1 MKSKVVNGFFWK
13 FGEQISSQFV
23 SFILS
28 IILARLLTP
37 NDYGAVALVNI
48 FILIANVFVTSGFGT
63 ALIQKENSN
72 ETDFSTIFYLSEL
85 VSILIYILIFAIA
98 PFVANFYNNPKMT
111 LILRVFAL
119 QLPLSAFN
127 AIQQAYIS
135 KHLMFRKVF
144 VSTTISSILSG
155 VIGICC
161 AYAGFG
167 VWALV
172 SQYLSN
178 TAIVSIT
185 LALQISWHPQLKFSW
200 SAGKPLLDFG
210 WKILAASL
218 LGQFFNQLRSLIL
231 GRVYSSADLAY
242 YNRGL
247 RFPELISENVNNTIS
262 GVLFPV
268 LSEYGDDFIKVKNG
282 LRKSIR
288 MSTFILMPLLF
299 GLMSTAQEVILL
311 LLTSKWLK
319 AVPFMQ
325 ILCLSCVF
333 DTVSNENIQALKA
346 IGKSDVLLKLEF
358 IKKPIYLVLLIFG
371 MKINVFA
378 VAATMSLYNVIA
390 VFINMSP
397 NRRLLNYS
405 YAEQLGDMLPA
416 LCASLI
422 MSIIVFFVGY
432 LHFSTIVMLIL
443 KVIVGVLSYLFIALI
458 FKMRALTEILNYK
471 R

>member
-13 FGEQISSQFV
+13 FGEQVSSQFV

-37 NDYGAVALVNI
+37 NDYGVVALVNI

-200 SAGKPLLDFG
+200 SAGKPLLNFG

-358 IKKPIYLVLLIFG
+358 IKKPIYLVLLILG

-397 NRRLLNYS
+397 NRKLLNYS

-443 KVIVGVLSYLFIALI
+443 KITVGVLSYLFIALI